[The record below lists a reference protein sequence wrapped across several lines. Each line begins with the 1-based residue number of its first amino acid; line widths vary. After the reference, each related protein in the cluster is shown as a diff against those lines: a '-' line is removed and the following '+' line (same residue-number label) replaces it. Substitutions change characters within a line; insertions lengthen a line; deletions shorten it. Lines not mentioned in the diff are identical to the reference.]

1 MESQGKFFPGKKA
14 EPFFPFKISK
24 KPTIVPTISKYRNSP
39 QRFAPLHRS
48 TFVFQEFRELRKK
61 SLPPSAGITII
72 KQSLSW
78 TVIIRA
84 ICLRNAKLR
93 GERVGSTKFH
103 FGRISSDTRE
113 VSNAVVRK
121 VSDFCPPFKPVIT
134 ALFHRRATN
143 AGEGIKFSYCVMAV
157 GTSRWNRCG

>member
-1 MESQGKFFPGKKA
+1 MESQGKFSLGRRQNLSSRLKFPKNQQSFW
-14 EPFFPFKISK
+14 PFPSIE
-24 KPTIVPTISKYRNSP
+24 IR

-113 VSNAVVRK
+113 VSNTVVRK

>member
-1 MESQGKFFPGKKA
+1 MKSQGKFSLGRRQNLSSRLKFPKNQQSFR
-14 EPFFPFKISK
+14 PFPSIEIR
-24 KPTIVPTISKYRNSP
+24 PND
-39 QRFAPLHRS
+39 
-48 TFVFQEFRELRKK
+48 
-61 SLPPSAGITII
+61 SLPCTVPPSCSKNFANYGKRESPTQGITII